1 MERSQQWHEI
11 VESIVKFTLSFLPY
25 KLFHPSYSVFS
36 LELLN
41 CKRFPSPTDNYK
53 RHSGWK
59 AQMVSFSIFLTCV
72 ANFSSRR
79 CIYRCSK
86 LWKRPKI
93 WTNLHFPTIRNRNWI
108 FHSVAKS
115 PKCLILIFMPKM
127 MIIFGVK
134 VKCKKCSLRS
144 QWGKVRLFEWF
155 WHTVTTL
162 CYHGQARTFW
172 GQHSDFFCP
181 RCASATQISA
191 SKVQILTGMKNKE
204 ERAE

>member
-1 MERSQQWHEI
+1 M
-11 VESIVKFTLSFLPY
+11 VEKLKWSHFQFFLLVWQTFLLVDVFIDVPNFGSVLKYEYKFAF
-25 KLFHPSYSVFS
+25 SYHQKQKV
-36 LELLN
+36 
-41 CKRFPSPTDNYK
+41 
-53 RHSGWK
+53 
-59 AQMVSFSIFLTCV
+59 Q
-72 ANFSSRR
+72 
-79 CIYRCSK
+79 
-86 LWKRPKI
+86 
-93 WTNLHFPTIRNRNWI
+93 NWI

-144 QWGKVRLFEWF
+144 QWGKMRLFEWF

-162 CYHGQARTFW
+162 CYHGQAWTFW